1 MRSSY
6 DLVRIDQQTALNLDA
21 IASIRFA
28 GDADEF
34 SATVNFLS
42 VPVTDTQGASF
53 VSETFGGEAARNLL
67 NLLGAAP
74 KQSTGP
80 EDDRPSYDDQPI
92 PSPFVIGVGR
102 KKAWY
107 YHRGAD
113 GRCYFLAFVNAKG
126 SCSMRTFD
134 ARPADFLARSIPK
147 EAARTRTSSQAS
159 SRTRKNFGLVLKQ
172 TGGGTAE
179 TDFRN
184 LRWTT

>member
-1 MRSSY
+1 
-6 DLVRIDQQTALNLDA
+6 LNLDA

-28 GDADEF
+28 GGADEF

-134 ARPADFLARSIPK
+134 AETGRFLGKKYPEGGGAYQDKFASLIENAK
-147 EAARTRTSSQAS
+147 ELRVSSQTNWGRDCRDRLPKSALDDLS
-159 SRTRKNFGLVLKQ
+159 EQLS
-172 TGGGTAE
+172 
-179 TDFRN
+179 
-184 LRWTT
+184 